1 MNMSGNSKRI
11 ERFLDVTLWVIIIGG
26 IVLPLLGVG
35 IAGQEWFGPG
45 IGTPWALTPLLV
57 LIGFLVMIPTL
68 IIGISAGVLLWALCA
83 RLVAPPWMVRRY
95 LFYPGVPF
103 FSWYCRQVF
112 YIVFGRDTRNG
123 S

>member
-1 MNMSGNSKRI
+1 MNMSGDSKRI
-11 ERFLDVTLWVIIIGG
+11 ERFLDVALWGIIIGG
-26 IVLPLLGVG
+26 IALPLLGVG

-57 LIGFLVMIPTL
+57 LIGFLVMTPTL
-68 IIGISAGVLLWALCA
+68 IIGISAGVFLCA
-83 RLVAPPWMVRRY
+83 LLVAPPWMVRRY